1 MIAWSDY
8 IEGVKDMKKKIIAL
22 LLAGTM
28 ALPLSACGGSSSA
41 SSGSKKQPKQTA
53 WL

>member
-1 MIAWSDY
+1 
-8 IEGVKDMKKKIIAL
+8 MKKKIIAL

-28 ALPLSACGGSSSA
+28 ALPLSACVDPVRQA
-41 SSGSKKQPKQTA
+41 QDLKKQPKQTA

>member
-1 MIAWSDY
+1 
-8 IEGVKDMKKKIIAL
+8 MKKKIIAL

-28 ALPLSACGGSSSA
+28 ALPLAA
-41 SSGSKKQPKQTA
+41 DPVRQAQDLKKQPKQTA